1 MHGHRLSLTS
11 LSLLGLAGLVAAFQV
26 LKGLSI
32 EPHAYGLIPFLHT
45 YADGALRRALLPSIF
60 ALAGI
65 NDPNSMAQ
73 MAVYLQLICLIGV
86 ASGIALIAATSQGL
100 RSLLAW
106 LMLAS
111 FILPGLAAL
120 TGYTDSFTA
129 LLLLASAYLLRRQ
142 KWWLAFIVLL
152 IGLLQH
158 EMMLALALPLLLA
171 QALLQPQNRRAL
183 LAVGGGLILSAVF
196 LMVAPVYVSALP
208 ASEACQLYRPVD
220 GLQQQIW
227 HEYCER
233 LTGMQVSDD
242 FNWLRLVLLPLFA
255 LTVGFLPLILLAAFI
270 SGATR
275 MQTRLER
282 TSLILMLALP
292 YGPILFMW
300 DADRLLLLA
309 ALSNWLVLDLC
320 FSLTPAQVKRPYQ
333 LIAAGLVILQLGL
346 AYPIVDHYGAGRVVS
361 PAISDKWL
369 LSARTPAIAWLDS
382 MGAKPP
388 ESLIMCVDP
397 RCQSNATS
405 K

>member
-11 LSLLGLAGLVAAFQV
+11 LRLLGFAGLVAAFQL

-32 EPHAYGLIPFLHT
+32 APHVYGLIPFLHT
-45 YADGALRRALLPSIF
+45 YADGAVRRALLPSIF

-65 NDPNSMAQ
+65 KDPNSMAQ

-129 LLLLASAYLLRRQ
+129 LLLLASAALLRQQ
-142 KWWLAFIVLL
+142 KWWPAFILL
-152 IGLLQH
+152 LAGLLQH
-158 EMMLALALPLLLA
+158 EMMLALALPLLFA
-171 QALLQPQNRRAL
+171 QALLKAQNRRAL
-183 LAVGGGLILSAVF
+183 LLISGGLIMSAVI
-196 LMVAPVYVSALP
+196 LMIAPAYISALP
-208 ASEACQLYRPVD
+208 ASESCQLYLPVD
-220 GLQQQIW
+220 ELQRVIW
-227 HEYCER
+227 HDYCAR

-255 LTVGFLPLILLAAFI
+255 LTSGLLIPVLLAVFVTSAAQLQKTSYWVALAF
-270 SGATR
+270 A
-275 MQTRLER
+275 
-282 TSLILMLALP
+282 LALP
-292 YGPILFMW
+292 YGLILFMW

-320 FSLTPAQVKRPYQ
+320 LSLAPAPVKRPYQ
-333 LIAAGLVILQLGL
+333 LIAAGLVVFQLGL
-346 AYPIVDHYGAGRVVS
+346 TYPIVDHYGAGRVVS

-369 LSARTPAIAWLDS
+369 LSARTPALVWLDS

-397 RCQSNATS
+397 RCQS